1 MVALVWVT
9 WVKNAV
15 TYHLW
20 WLFSLGT
27 ELWISRAVWS
37 ALWLFEGK
45 FRHEGLYVFVI
56 KILVAWHPQT
66 FFWLVTQSSP
76 MVRGAGTRDVPLR
89 TSSWE
94 TRHQA
99 AHRLLAIL
107 AFFPQ
112 TESLFTGQGLANF
125 NWRAKANTKET
136 FFPWALLLCF
146 LREEFFT
153 YQTTVSNV
161 GCGFD
166 CLQERAGLIKMEG
179 QPSKC

>member
-1 MVALVWVT
+1 MVVLVWVT
-9 WVKNAV
+9 WVKNVV

-20 WLFSLGT
+20 WLFSLGP

-56 KILVAWHPQT
+56 KILVAWHQQT

-89 TSSWE
+89 TSAWE

-112 TESLFTGQGLANF
+112 TQTLFTGQGLANF
-125 NWRAKANTKET
+125 NWRAKAIQKRL
-136 FFPWALLLCF
+136 FFRELGLLCSW
-146 LREEFFT
+146 REEFLR
-153 YQTTVSNV
+153 YQPTVSKV

-166 CLQERAGLIKMEG
+166 CLKERAGLIKMEG
-179 QPSKC
+179 EPSKC